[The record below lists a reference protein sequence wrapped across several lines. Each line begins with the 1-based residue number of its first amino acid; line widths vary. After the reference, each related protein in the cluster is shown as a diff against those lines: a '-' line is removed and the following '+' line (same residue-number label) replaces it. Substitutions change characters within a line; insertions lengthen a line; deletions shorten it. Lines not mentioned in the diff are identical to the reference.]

1 LDLHHL
7 KYILVAAE
15 EGSFQRAAERLK
27 VAPSALSRRI
37 QDLESELGIALF
49 ERISGGIR
57 PSYAGGVMI
66 DYGKRIFAD
75 VEAAAEHF
83 RRLAKG
89 QTALLRVGLN
99 GIAPQLPII
108 PALLRSFRACHPE
121 TELKLLSLHSN
132 EQLSALHD
140 GSIDAGFLF
149 GQPENEPDL
158 DYLRLASHRFVLGL
172 PAQHRLAQQAEI
184 RLADL
189 ADEDFVL
196 FTRDYSS
203 GIYDRLMSNCRA
215 LGLEPR
221 IIQETTSEHMQLGLI
236 AAGMGISFVF
246 DSIIARHN
254 RPDIVTRPVAGLAVE
269 EHLDL
274 AWRRHH
280 SAPALAQLILLAKAQ
295 TVQPG

>member
-1 LDLHHL
+1 MDLHHL
-7 KYILVAAE
+7 KYVLAAAE

-27 VAPSALSRRI
+27 IAPSALSRRI

-66 DYGKRIFAD
+66 DYGKRIFAE

-89 QTALLRVGLN
+89 QTAVLRIALN

-108 PALLRSFRACHPE
+108 PALFRSFRARHPE
-121 TELKLLSLHSN
+121 TELKLLALHSN
-132 EQLSALHD
+132 EQLSALRD
-140 GSIDAGFLF
+140 GSIDAGCLF
-149 GQPENEPDL
+149 ARPESEPDL
-158 DYLRLASHRFVLGL
+158 ACLRLASHRFVLGL
-172 PAQHRLAQQAEI
+172 PARHRLAQQEKI
-184 RLADL
+184 RLTDL

-196 FTRDYSS
+196 FTRDYNSD
-203 GIYDRLMSNCRA
+203 IYDRLLANCRTQGFA
-215 LGLEPR
+215 PR
-221 IIQETTSEHMQLGLI
+221 IIQETTSEHLQLGLI

-254 RPDIVTRPVAGLAVE
+254 RPDIITRPITDLAVE

-274 AWRRHH
+274 AWRRDNP
-280 SAPALAQLILLAKAQ
+280 SPALAKFIFLAKAGP
-295 TVQPG
+295 V

>member
-7 KYILVAAE
+7 KYVLVAAE
-15 EGSFQRAAERLK
+15 EGSFTRAAERLK
-27 VAPSALSRRI
+27 IAPSALSRRI
-37 QDLESELGIALF
+37 QDLEAELGIALF
-49 ERISGGIR
+49 ERIGGGVR

-66 DYGKRIFAD
+66 DYGKRIFAE

-83 RRLAKG
+83 HLLARG
-89 QTALLRVGLN
+89 QTAVLRVALN

-108 PALLRSFRACHPE
+108 PALFRSFRAHHPE

-132 EQLSALHD
+132 DQLSALRD
-140 GSIDAGFLF
+140 DRIDAGFLF
-149 GQPENEPDL
+149 GRPENEPDL
-158 DYLRLASHRFVLGL
+158 DYWRLASHRFVLGL
-172 PAQHRLAQQAEI
+172 PAQHRLAQQVEI
-184 RLADL
+184 PVADL
-189 ADEDFVL
+189 INEDFVL
-196 FTRDYSS
+196 FTRQYNI
-203 GIYDRLMSNCRA
+203 GIYDRLLGTCRA

-246 DSIIARHN
+246 DSIVARHN
-254 RPDIVTRPVAGLAVE
+254 RPDIVIRPVAGLEVE

-280 SAPALAQLILLAKAQ
+280 SSPALAQLILLAKAEA
-295 TVQPG
+295 G

>member
-7 KYILVAAE
+7 KYVLVTAE

-27 VAPSALSRRI
+27 IAPSALSRRI

-49 ERISGGIR
+49 ERISGGIQ
-57 PSYAGGVMI
+57 PSYAGGVLI
-66 DYGKRIFAD
+66 EYSKRIFNE

-89 QTALLRVGLN
+89 QTAVLRVALN

-108 PALLRSFRACHPE
+108 PALFRNFRARHPE
-121 TELKLLSLHSN
+121 TELKLLSLPSD
-132 EQLSALHD
+132 EQLCALRD
-140 GSIDAGFLF
+140 ASIDAGFLF
-149 GQPENEPDL
+149 GRPESEPDL
-158 DYLRLASHRFVLGL
+158 AYLRLASHRFVLGL

-184 RLADL
+184 RLDDL
-189 ADEDFVL
+189 ADEDFVM
-196 FTRDYSS
+196 FTRAHNRS
-203 GIYDRLMSNCRA
+203 IYDRLLEHCRA
-215 LGLEPR
+215 RGLTPR

-246 DSIIARHN
+246 DSISTRHN
-254 RPDIVTRPVAGLAVE
+254 RPDVVIRPIAGLTVE

-274 AWRRHH
+274 AWLKHN
-280 SAPALAQLILLAKAQ
+280 SLPALAQLISLAEAEL
-295 TVQPG
+295 VCA